1 MSTADFLNMVLAFGF
16 IVIILCIAFTS
27 FFLVQALKA
36 ITNLVDNLDDT
47 TKDVQIIKN
56 KIKMG
61 LLTGLS
67 TLLAT
72 FATGVIRKR
81 KGGEKK

>member
-1 MSTADFLNMVLAFGF
+1 MNTADFLNIVLAFGF
-16 IVIILCIAFTS
+16 IIIISCIAFVS

-36 ITNLVDNLDDT
+36 ITNLANNLEDT

-61 LLTGLS
+61 LLAGLS

-72 FATGVIRKR
+72 FVSGVIKRK
-81 KGGEKK
+81 KGGE

>member
-1 MSTADFLNMVLAFGF
+1 MSTADFLNIVLIFGV
-16 IVIILCIAFTS
+16 IVIILCIASVS
-27 FFLVQALKA
+27 FFLIKALKA
-36 ITNLVDNLDDT
+36 VTNLANNLEDT

-72 FATGVIRKR
+72 FATGVIRTKKR
-81 KGGEKK
+81 R

>member
-1 MSTADFLNMVLAFGF
+1 MSTSDFLNLVLAFGF
-16 IVIILCIAFTS
+16 IVIIACVAAIS
-27 FFLVQALKA
+27 FFLVHALKA
-36 ITNLVDNLDDT
+36 ITNLANNLEDT

-61 LLTGLS
+61 LLAGLS

-72 FATGVIRKR
+72 FVSGVIKRK
-81 KGGEKK
+81 KGGE